1 MAGGVARSWT
11 GGGGVLAAD
20 GVPVVVSATPVI
32 LESRPDR
39 VPEGTAAADVVATD
53 VPALRRLADSAS
65 GAAVDRALARAGGS
79 RAGLADFA
87 VLLSTA
93 AADRVEDLAQVAH
106 RISLARFGATVR
118 LFAPLY
124 LSNECVSTCTYCGF
138 SAGNDIARRTLT
150 VAEVATEAAEL
161 YRRGFRHILLVSG
174 EHARIVNR
182 DYLVDC
188 VRAVTPLFAQV
199 SVEVQVWD
207 TDTYRR
213 LLAAGCDGVTVYQ
226 EAYDR
231 ATYAAVHLKGKK
243 RNYAWRLAAPDR
255 AAEAGMRRLA
265 IGALLGLHPDW
276 RSEAISVA
284 AHTQALIRRWW
295 RCEVSVALPRLRPA
309 AGGYEAEEPVGDR
322 EFVQLL
328 CALRI
333 ALPDAGIS
341 MSTREPAPFRDAL
354 VPLGVTTMSAGSH
367 TEPGGYAS
375 DSAAEPQFS
384 ISDTR
389 TPAQVATALRAA
401 GYDPVWKDWQR
412 A

>member
-1 MAGGVARSWT
+1 MT
-11 GGGGVLAAD
+11 
-20 GVPVVVSATPVI
+20 ATPVL

-39 VPEGTAAADVVATD
+39 VPEGTAAAAVAATD
-53 VPALRRLADSAS
+53 IAGLRRVAASAS
-65 GAAVDRALARAGGS
+65 DAAVDRALGRAHPTLID
-79 RAGLADFA
+79 LAA
-87 VLLSTA
+87 LLSDA
-93 AADRVEDLAQVAH
+93 AAARVEDLAQTAH
-106 RISLARFGATVR
+106 RVSLARFGRAVR

-138 SAGNDIARRTLT
+138 SAGNTIARRTLSIP
-150 VAEVATEAAEL
+150 EVAAEAGEL
-161 YRRGFRHILLVSG
+161 HHRGFRHVLLVSG
-174 EHARIVNR
+174 EHARIVSR
-182 DYLVDC
+182 DYLVAC
-188 VRAVTPLFAQV
+188 VDAVAPLFPQV
-199 SVEVQVWD
+199 SIEVQVWD

-226 EAYDR
+226 EAYDPR
-231 ATYAAVHLKGKK
+231 TYTAVHLKGKK

-265 IGALLGLHPDW
+265 IGTLLGLNPDW
-276 RSEAISVA
+276 RAEVLALA
-284 AHTQALIRRWW
+284 AHAQALIRRWW
-295 RCEVSVALPRLRPA
+295 RCELSVALPRLRPA
-309 AGGYEAEEPVGDR
+309 AGGYEPVAEVHDAA
-322 EFVQLL
+322 FVQLL

-333 ALPDAGIS
+333 VLPDVGIS
-341 MSTREPAPFRDAL
+341 MSTREPAGLRDAL

-375 DSAAEPQFS
+375 PSDAEPQFS

-389 TPAQVATALRAA
+389 SPAEVAASLRAA